1 MPRAGEEPVMPR
13 AAQEPVMPRVVNEPV
28 MPRAAKARL
37 MPRAL
42 RELRI
47 LVPFL
52 ALIALW
58 WGIKDGLGVSDTLLA
73 SPPRVWD
80 AFVWLVTHGVLAEYA
95 STSLKMIGIAA
106 LLSFTLGVPLG
117 FLVGTNR
124 YAAHALEGTLRFL
137 QGISGIAWLP
147 LAILWFGFTHTT
159 SLVIVIYTLIVPI
172 VFNTMTGVRAIPENY
187 ILALRSLG
195 ASRWRI
201 VTDVYFPGALPG
213 IVLGLRL
220 GMGYGWRALIAAEM
234 LVRQGGL
241 GDLIF
246 GARTFNQIDRIMVGM
261 IVIGVLYIV
270 VDRLL
275 VQPVE
280 SMTLARWGVLRR

>member
-1 MPRAGEEPVMPR
+1 MTTARSAGAALRALLRG
-13 AAQEPVMPRVVNEPV
+13 
-28 MPRAAKARL
+28 
-37 MPRAL
+37 PRAL
-42 RELRI
+42 LPFVA
-47 LVPFL
+47 LV
-52 ALIALW
+52 ALW
-58 WGIKDGLGVSDTLLA
+58 WAIKVLGDVSDRMLVA
-73 SPPRVWD
+73 PPAVWD
-80 AFVWLVTHGVLAEYA
+80 GFVFLLTHGILAEYA
-95 STSLKMIGIAA
+95 STSLTMIGTAA
-106 LLSFTLGVPLG
+106 VISFSIGVPLG
-117 FLVGTNR
+117 FAVGTNR
-124 YAAHALEGTLRFL
+124 HAARALEGTLRFL

-187 ILALRSLG
+187 VLALRSLG
-195 ASRWRI
+195 AGPLRI
-201 VTDVYFPGALPG
+201 VRDVYLPGALPS
-213 IVLGLRL
+213 IVVGLRL

-261 IVIGVLYIV
+261 VMIGTLYII

-275 VQPVE
+275 VQPIE
-280 SMTLARWGVLRR
+280 TLTLARWGVLRQ